1 MRKKSPQAII
11 KTFLYLITLLFG
23 IFVISVSTRV
33 GRYNESLLNYNFFI
47 VLSDSMRPAF
57 KANDL
62 IVTQK
67 KNAESIVV
75 GDIITYYS
83 RDNASFGEII
93 THSVVEISNINGDL
107 QFQTKGLNNDSLDP
121 YLVNSEDIIGVYI
134 FNIPDLANFLYF
146 TRTTMGYLT
155 IVVVPFS
162 FLVTIEVFEIRKKLK
177 FERLK
182 ELSEIYKLLNLEPKS
197 LEAKN
202 LSKTNITI
210 EDVKRLIEINKK

>member
-1 MRKKSPQAII
+1 MAKKSLNSLF

-23 IFVISVSTRV
+23 LFVISVSTRV
-33 GRYNESLLNYNFFI
+33 GNYNDSFLNHNFFI

-67 KNAESIVV
+67 KTPEKVVV

-93 THSVVEISNINGDL
+93 THSVVEILNIDGEL
-107 QFQTKGLNNDSLDP
+107 KFQTKGLNNDSIDP
-121 YLVNSEDIIGVYI
+121 YLVNSDDIVGVYL

-146 TRTTMGYLT
+146 TRTTLGYVT
-155 IVVVPFS
+155 IVVLPFS
-162 FLVTIEVFEIRKKLK
+162 FLITIEILEIIKKFKLA
-177 FERLK
+177 RQT
-182 ELSEIYKLLNLEPKS
+182 ELSEIFNLLKLEPSSK
-197 LEAKN
+197 EAKN
-202 LSKTNITI
+202 LSKTNMTL
-210 EDVKRLIEINKK
+210 EDVKRLIDINKK